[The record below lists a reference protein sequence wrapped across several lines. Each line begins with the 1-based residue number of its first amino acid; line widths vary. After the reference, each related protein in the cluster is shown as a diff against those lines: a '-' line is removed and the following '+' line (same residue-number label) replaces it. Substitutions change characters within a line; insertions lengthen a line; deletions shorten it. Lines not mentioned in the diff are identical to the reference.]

1 MILDFKRGED
11 YIEVLCGASNK
22 KYGDYVGRLKI
33 NNEGQ
38 YFITCECCPK
48 CPLVSV
54 TLEAFEKHA
63 LREGSGRWKRNIW
76 VHCVDEDKVPLWK
89 TPLIKKQNFHR
100 DEFLRCTRCGKER
113 RFHLKSR
120 PDIKNYHDAL
130 NNKCWTCSLWP
141 YQNLKASRGCSR
153 SSTCQGCST
162 CYCEGCI
169 KCHFEDC
176 NCQECRDFMLYAKP

>member
-1 MILDFKRGED
+1 MR
-11 YIEVLCGASNK
+11 
-22 KYGDYVGRLKI
+22 
-33 NNEGQ
+33 
-38 YFITCECCPK
+38 
-48 CPLVSV
+48 
-54 TLEAFEKHA
+54 
-63 LREGSGRWKRNIW
+63 
-76 VHCVDEDKVPLWK
+76 
-89 TPLIKKQNFHR
+89 KQNFHR

-141 YQNLKASRGCSR
+141 YQKITCDDDEERSSLKASRGCSR